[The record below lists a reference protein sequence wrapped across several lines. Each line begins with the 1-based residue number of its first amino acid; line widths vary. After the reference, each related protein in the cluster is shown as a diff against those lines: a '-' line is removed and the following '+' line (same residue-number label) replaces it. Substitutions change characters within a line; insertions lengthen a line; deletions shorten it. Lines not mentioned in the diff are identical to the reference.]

1 MHHQKVCLVINPR
14 DGQNLSKLTGILAV
28 FAAADWHTDIVL
40 KEYGGHTMEL
50 ATNAATQGYDQVIAY
65 GGDGTLNQ
73 VVNGL
78 MNGKKHK
85 SILGTLPGGTVN
97 QWAAEI
103 GVPQDP
109 VKAALALVSSNVR
122 KVDVAHVDVTS
133 LTFLPSTQNEYQR
146 SAMDIHNKKE
156 VTEQEKGK
164 TPSGARHHFLLMAG
178 LGI

>member
-1 MHHQKVCLVINPR
+1 MHHQRVCLVINPR

-28 FAAADWHTDIVL
+28 FAAAGWHTDIVL

-50 ATNAATQGYDQVIAY
+50 ATNATSQGYDLVIAY

-85 SILGTLPGGTVN
+85 SIVGVLPGGTVN
-97 QWAAEI
+97 QWAAEV

-122 KVDVAHVDVTS
+122 KVDVARVDVTS
-133 LTFLPSTQNEYQR
+133 LTFHPSTQE
-146 SAMDIHNKKE
+146 
-156 VTEQEKGK
+156 
-164 TPSGARHHFLLMAG
+164 
-178 LGI
+178 